1 MNRLPKVAQ
10 LRNLR
15 AIITCGSIRAAAVA
29 THQTQSAMT
38 RSIQELELIV
48 GAPVL
53 VRRSS
58 GVELTDI
65 GRVLE
70 PKMNLILNELERAI
84 DDVKQIVNASNG
96 TIVFGCS
103 HLPAFGIMT
112 EIITRFQERFPF
124 TQLTIIEGQFSELVS
139 SIRVGR
145 LDFFIGMTS
154 PGIALE
160 GFDEEP
166 LCESKFYVFARK
178 DHALIKSQ
186 SLIELRNSKWFIPG
200 TGASMFSS
208 LEDVLF
214 PYGRGPQCSV
224 LYGDSVTVA
233 QQLIL
238 REQYF
243 SIGPKA
249 IIESSY
255 IRGKLAILK
264 LSEELPAGK
273 FSIIRRADTPTAEVT
288 QWLIEEVRREFI
300 KFSHR
305 ND

>member
-1 MNRLPKVAQ
+1 MNRLPKVTQ

-15 AIITCGSIRAAAVA
+15 AIITSGSIRSAAIA

-38 RSIQELELIV
+38 RSIQELEQIV

-65 GRVLE
+65 GRILE

-103 HLPAFGIMT
+103 HLPAFGVMT
-112 EIITRFQERFPF
+112 EVIKKFQERFPF
-124 TQLTIIEGQFSELVS
+124 TQITIIEGQFSELVS

-145 LDFFIGMTS
+145 LDFYIGMTS

-166 LCESKFYVFARK
+166 LCESRFYVFARK

-186 SLIELRNSKWFIPG
+186 SLIELRNSKWYIPG
-200 TGASMFSS
+200 SGASMFSS
-208 LEDVLF
+208 LENIIF

-238 REQYF
+238 KEHYF
-243 SIGPKA
+243 SIGPKE
-249 IIESSY
+249 IINSSW
-255 IRGKLAILK
+255 IKGKLAILK
-264 LSEELPAGK
+264 LSEDLPAGR
-273 FSIIRRADTPTAEVT
+273 FSIIRRADTPIAEVT
-288 QWLIEEVRREFI
+288 QWLIDEVRREFI